1 MIPQMAAESIRRR
14 IIVIAAL
21 VLAVAAMTLLAIW
34 SLEGTTLSTTQ
45 QTSPVETIS
54 GVKEGSISF
63 TSPLEDTVVTPGQSL
78 TISGVVTPTPQGP
91 DSVVIEAG
99 QSDSTPAILPLRVP
113 LQPDGTFTYSIT
125 VSPYWYPGAYLVVVS
140 DASGATGSEYFIVG
154 TQS

>member
-1 MIPQMAAESIRRR
+1 MVPEMAAGSPRRR
-14 IIVIAAL
+14 IIVVAAV

-34 SLEGTTLSTTQ
+34 SSQGTTRSTTQ
-45 QTSPVETIS
+45 QTSPAETIS
-54 GVKEGSISF
+54 GAKQGSISF
-63 TSPLEDTVVTPGQSL
+63 TSPLDGAVVTPGQSL

-91 DSVVIEAG
+91 DTVVIEAG
-99 QSDSTPAILPLRVP
+99 QSDSTAAILPLLVP

-140 DASGATGSEYFIVG
+140 DTSGATGSEYFIVG